1 MSLHV
6 GFTLRWAAARP
17 SRFLLLSPTYDT
29 TSSTPQAPQNNTV
42 RVNHV
47 FTIRDT
53 PCWQPVL
60 LAVLRF
66 FPRTADVAH
75 RCWTFVLQGSWH
87 DQGKLLHCGLTDVA
101 GESPTLYC
109 MAHGGQLRLDAGRD
123 VPLRLEVP
131 PRVRH
136 VAASP
141 TRPRS
146 CGGRAAPAQPDLQKL
161 LAAGDRAAEHLPAGL
176 GPPRPASASRALR
189 STSPRGTTR
198 SNHSGPP

>member
-1 MSLHV
+1 M

-17 SRFLLLSPTYDT
+17 SLFLLLSPTYDT

-47 FTIRDT
+47 STN
-53 PCWQPVL
+53 QGH
-60 LAVLRF
+60 AVLATRLRF
-66 FPRTADVAH
+66 ASGSQNFSAH